1 MSEPFQIHATCIA
14 LDGYG
19 VLLRG
24 PSGIGKSD
32 LAARTIVEANAQLV
46 SDDITCLNAID
57 GHLMARAPATIANR
71 IELRGVGILNLQARE
86 SVVVA
91 LVADLTRD
99 PQRLPE
105 PAYEVLLGI
114 ELPRVELNPHESG
127 AIAKLRLALGAG
139 GATILPPDR

>member
-1 MSEPFQIHATCIA
+1 MPQPFQIHATCVA
-14 LDGYG
+14 LEGHG

-24 PSGIGKSD
+24 PSGVGKSD
-32 LAARTIVEANAQLV
+32 IAARMIVETGAQLV
-46 SDDITCLNAID
+46 SDDVTYLNVTD
-57 GHLMARAPATIANR
+57 GHLIARAPTAIAGR
-71 IELRGVGILNLQARE
+71 MELRGVGILGLPARK
-86 SVVVA
+86 SVTVA
-91 LVADLTRD
+91 LVVDLTQT

-105 PAYEVLLGI
+105 PAHEALLGI